1 MTDLAIAGV
10 ADVAADIR
18 VGGVRDSAPV
28 AVPRE
33 GNPGLIALPLVI
45 AGGFGLGL
53 TNTGIV
59 DVGAAAVPILLSA
72 TAVGLLI
79 ATVWAA
85 ALGQNVNAT
94 FYGVFLGFYA
104 SFAVLSLGLTHDWFG
119 IAEADSAPTTALWLG
134 SWLLTI
140 GLLTVLV
147 LRLPWAYPL
156 LLVVVDIALVLLLI
170 GNLAGNATAT
180 QAGGW
185 FVFLF
190 VAIVG
195 YFYAASLWEETGGR
209 ALPLGRPL
217 VG

>member
-1 MTDLAIAGV
+1 M
-10 ADVAADIR
+10 
-18 VGGVRDSAPV
+18 
-28 AVPRE
+28 
-33 GNPGLIALPLVI
+33 
-45 AGGFGLGL
+45 

-59 DVGAAAVPILLSA
+59 DVAAAAVPILLSA

-85 ALGQNVNAT
+85 SLGQNVNAT
-94 FYGVFLGFYA
+94 FYGVFFGFYA
-104 SFAVLSLGLTHDWFG
+104 SFPVLSLGLVHDWFG
-119 IAEADSAPTTALWLG
+119 IAGSDAGPTTALWLG

-140 GLLTVLV
+140 GLLTVPV

-170 GNLAGNATAT
+170 GNLTGSAVAT
-180 QAGGW
+180 QVGGW
-185 FVFLF
+185 FVFVF

-195 YFYAASLWEETGGR
+195 YFYAASLWEETGGSQ
-209 ALPLGRPL
+209 LPLGKPL